1 MRNIKVLDCTLRDG
15 GYVNNWNFG
24 KDNIKKIINKL
35 NKSNIEI
42 IECGFLRDDIEKFN
56 FDSTNF
62 SSFDNI
68 IDLGENLFL
77 SDRNY
82 ALMLLCEKYDVKK
95 LIDKNQNYIHTIRLS
110 FHKRDLKKAINDAKI
125 IKNKGYNLFL
135 QPTATM
141 RYTDEEIIELIKIC
155 NTEIKPASVAIVDT
169 FGEMLSDDIIH
180 YSKLFDKY
188 LDKDIILS
196 FHSHNNLQTAYS
208 NALLFINNTSKYR
221 DIVIDSSVYGM
232 GRGAGNLCSEL
243 IIDYLNKKFNKK
255 YQLSPILE
263 VVDNILADI
272 KKQNYWGYSLEY
284 YLSAIN
290 HCHPNYCIYF
300 SNKKSLTT
308 YDLQLLVESISEN
321 RKTDFDKEYADEL
334 YYSYCNKDYNDKVSY
349 SRLRE
354 FIKNKKVLLLG
365 PGRSLEENK
374 DYINELVNNKN
385 EYFVI
390 AVNNYLDLDVDAYF
404 ISNRKRYQDI
414 CVIDDIFYL
423 FTSNINDKI
432 INENKK
438 LIFDYSNVL
447 AREDVISDNSLL
459 LILNI
464 LKRIYDKEIFL
475 AGFDGYDYNQDK
487 NYYKKDLL
495 YLIDKNK
502 VEELNKILN
511 KYISLYKKE
520 LKLIFLTA
528 SKYYDD
534 K

>member
-1 MRNIKVLDCTLRDG
+1 MRSIKILDCTLRDG
-15 GYVNNWNFG
+15 GYVNDWRFG
-24 KDNIKKIINKL
+24 KNNIKKIIGKL
-35 NKSNIEI
+35 NESNIEF
-42 IECGFLRDDIEKFN
+42 IECGFLRDDIEDFN
-56 FDSTNF
+56 SDSTNF
-62 SSFDNI
+62 SSFDDVI
-68 IDLGENLFL
+68 ELGESLFL
-77 SDRNY
+77 NDRNY
-82 ALMLLCEKYDVKK
+82 ALMLLCEKFNMNN
-95 LIDKNQNYIHTIRLS
+95 LIDKNQSYIDTIRLS
-110 FHKRDLKKAINDAKI
+110 FHKRDLKKAISDAKI

-141 RYTDEEIIELIKIC
+141 RYTDDEIIELIKIC
-155 NTEIKPASVAIVDT
+155 NTEIKPSSVAIVDT

-188 LDKDIILS
+188 LNKDITLS

-208 NALLFINNTSKYR
+208 NALLFINNTSECR

-243 IIDYLNKKFNKK
+243 IIDYLNKKFDKN

-300 SNKKSLTT
+300 SNKKTLTT
-308 YDLQLLVESISEN
+308 RDLQLLVESISEN
-321 RKTDFDKEYADEL
+321 KKTDFDKEYADEL
-334 YYSYCNKDYNDKVSY
+334 YYSYCNKDYNDNISY
-349 SRLRE
+349 DKLKKL
-354 FIKNKKVLLLG
+354 IKNKKVLLLG
-365 PGRSLEENK
+365 PGKSLEENRENISK
-374 DYINELVNNKN
+374 LLNNKDK
-385 EYFVI
+385 YFVI
-390 AVNNYLDLDVDAYF
+390 AVNNYLNYEVDAYF

-414 CVIDDIFYL
+414 NLINKKYYL
-423 FTSNINDKI
+423 FTSNINDNI
-432 INENKK
+432 ISDNRKV
-438 LIFDYSNVL
+438 IFDYSNVL
-447 AREDVISDNSLL
+447 AREYVISDNSLL

-464 LKRIYDKEIFL
+464 LKRIYDNEILL

-487 NYYKKDLL
+487 NYYNEDLL

-502 VEELNKILN
+502 VDELNRILN
-511 KYISLYKKE
+511 NYINLYKRE
-520 LKLIFLTA
+520 LKIKFLTP
-528 SKYYDD
+528 SKYDES

>member
-1 MRNIKVLDCTLRDG
+1 MRNIKILDCTLRDG
-15 GYVNNWNFG
+15 GYVNDWKFG
-24 KDNIKKIINKL
+24 KDNIKRIINRL
-35 NKSNIEI
+35 NESNIEI
-42 IECGFLRDDIEKFN
+42 IECGFLRDDIETFN
-56 FDSTNF
+56 FNSTNF
-62 SSFDNI
+62 CSFDDA
-68 IDLGENLFL
+68 IDLDESLFL
-77 SDRNY
+77 SDRSY
-82 ALMLLCEKYDVKK
+82 ALMLLCEKYNMNN
-95 LIDKNQNYIHTIRLS
+95 LSDKNQNYIDTIRLS
-110 FHKRDLKKAINDAKI
+110 FHKRDLKKAISDAKI

-155 NTEIKPASVAIVDT
+155 NTEMKPSSVAIVDT

-188 LDKDIILS
+188 LNKDIILS
-196 FHSHNNLQTAYS
+196 FHPHNNLQTAYS
-208 NALLFINNTSKYR
+208 NALLFINNTSKDR
-221 DIVIDSSVYGM
+221 DIVIDSSIYGM

-243 IIDYLNKKFNKK
+243 IIDYLNKKFDKN

-300 SNKKSLTT
+300 SNKKTLTT

-321 RKTDFDKEYADEL
+321 KKTDFDKGYADEL
-334 YYSYCNKDYNDKVSY
+334 YYSYCNKDYDDNISY
-349 SRLRE
+349 NRLRE
-354 FIKNKKVLLLG
+354 LIKDRKVLLLG
-365 PGRSLEENK
+365 PGKSLEENR
-374 DYINELVNNKN
+374 DYINKLSNNKD

-390 AVNNYLDLDVDAYF
+390 AVNNYLDYDVDAYF

-414 CVIDDIFYL
+414 CLTNNTFYL
-423 FTSNINDKI
+423 FTSNINDNVI
-432 INENKK
+432 SENKK
-438 LIFDYSNVL
+438 IIFDYSNVL

-464 LKRIYDKEIFL
+464 LKKIYDKGILL

-487 NYYKKDLL
+487 NYYKEDLL

-502 VEELNKILN
+502 VDELNRILN
-511 KYISLYKKE
+511 KYINLYKKE
-520 LKLIFLTA
+520 MKIEFLTS
-528 SKYYDD
+528 SKYDD
-534 K
+534 SK